1 MPNNFERYTAALRNL
16 IQLFVIK
23 NGIKPKYLDSL
34 RKIYQA
40 EALFSR
46 DAEIPT
52 DICNF
57 LSHLLTAVYI
67 KKSESGIPF
76 YFNIRI
82 NGNFLLSPKIYTALI
97 LSICRN
103 AESIEIYRQNGSI
116 IIRAASENIKHSLKL
131 IKKLK
136 GCVYF
141 ERITNTALIVLPIT
155 ATDKKTELCKPNVL
169 EEYLFN
175 PFSAVNIYLLLGLII
190 DFSKNFFDSY

>member
-1 MPNNFERYTAALRNL
+1 MIFLPNNFERYTAALRNL

-76 YFNIRI
+76 YFKINIR
-82 NGNFLLSPKIYTALI
+82 GNFLLNQKPYTALI
-97 LSICRN
+97 LSVCQN
-103 AESIEIYRQNGSI
+103 AYKIEIFELNGKLAI
-116 IIRAASENIKHSLKL
+116 KAITPKTKHSHRLVKNL
-131 IKKLK
+131 D

-141 ERITNTALIVLPIT
+141 ERVTNTSLTLLPLI
-155 ATDKKTELCKPNVL
+155 ATDKKAILCKPNNT
-169 EEYLFN
+169 EEYLLN
-175 PFSAVNIYLLLGLII
+175 PFSEVNIYL
-190 DFSKNFFDSY
+190 NQ